1 MTLQPFIS
9 VRLTWTDFLNW
20 QCDWTLNLKGKKET
34 SAIKSLHGEAR
45 YNSERQLLGEMEAWG
60 MCRFATN

>member
-1 MTLQPFIS
+1 LDLEFERKEI
-9 VRLTWTDFLNW
+9 
-20 QCDWTLNLKGKKET
+20 ET
-34 SAIKSLHGEAR
+34 SAIKSVHGEAI